1 MICFGDIWHKYHLW
15 FQNCLKFHLPNGSWT
30 ISKHHLWY
38 LCQISLQIILKGKKE
53 GGSLSWKGELHNFS
67 FQRTVILF
75 QLNLFTQML
84 DSAIQHLSNRKTA
97 TTEQNLLFLFACHVG
112 WLRLFSKE
120 IFPNCEENL
129 YFVWKHLWYY
139 SLELLQFVCWWANLQ
154 TDSWIL
160 GREGE
165 LAI

>member
-1 MICFGDIWHKYHLW
+1 MICFSDIWHKYHLW

-75 QLNLFTQML
+75 QLNLFNIEKQKQTVLHHFLSKCYIKYLRWNVLFIKTVVGNQVYQRRTTLTPMY
-84 DSAIQHLSNRKTA
+84 QH
-97 TTEQNLLFLFACHVG
+97 
-112 WLRLFSKE
+112 
-120 IFPNCEENL
+120 
-129 YFVWKHLWYY
+129 
-139 SLELLQFVCWWANLQ
+139 VCL
-154 TDSWIL
+154 
-160 GREGE
+160 
-165 LAI
+165 